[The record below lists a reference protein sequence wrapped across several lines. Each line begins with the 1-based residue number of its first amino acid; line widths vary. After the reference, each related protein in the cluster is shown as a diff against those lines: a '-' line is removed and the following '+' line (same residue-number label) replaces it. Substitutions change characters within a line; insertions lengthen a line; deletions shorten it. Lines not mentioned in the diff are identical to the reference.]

1 VSDLDTTAIARGAGT
16 AAAVALPAAV
26 VQNLVSEGSSLRS
39 LLFLVIAAGFGLGG
53 WVAGRARPARAMT
66 HGGVAAV
73 LGYAGV
79 LVVSIVVRL
88 ARGAG
93 VALAGIPLPALI
105 ALSCGVIG
113 GYVAYRQAETGSQ
126 AEVSP

>member
-1 VSDLDTTAIARGAGT
+1 
-16 AAAVALPAAV
+16 
-26 VQNLVSEGSSLRS
+26 
-39 LLFLVIAAGFGLGG
+39 
-53 WVAGRARPARAMT
+53 M
-66 HGGVAAV
+66 
-73 LGYAGV
+73 GYAGV

-93 VALAGIPLPALI
+93 LALAGIPLTALI

-113 GYVAYRQAETGSQ
+113 GYVAYRQAEAGSQ